1 MMRIHAIIV
10 IIVLFSGFCFSQN
23 YSVDEITLE
32 CSRDTTF
39 IKIFV
44 DGPPTYSKF
53 TIENPPK
60 LGIDIKGGIHKLP
73 NNDYTKVP
81 PGLVM
86 AARTSQYKPLPEPVV
101 RIVFDMVELPKNYSI
116 RVEERAIVIAIST
129 PSYPQFAKWSSGRKE
144 KEKAIPQP
152 IETVSIISPIPAK
165 EETTAK
171 ITTPETTALQ
181 PASTESILAAAGVA
195 PTPAWMRPETL
206 RYKSVTMQDET
217 VEVAQYIRQIV
228 RYIPPTSRDPFV
240 RPTRVKKT
248 PLGME
253 PLPAVEHLTL
263 VGTAMTSERNMAIFQ
278 DNRGYG
284 YILSPGDSVEDGI
297 CIEINDTT
305 AIFEVEEFGQKR
317 KIIIPLLR
325 KEGQ

>member
-1 MMRIHAIIV
+1 MRIFV
-10 IIVLFSGFCFSQN
+10 ITLSLLIFGLCIAQN

-32 CSRDTTF
+32 CPKDTTF
-39 IKIFV
+39 IRIFT
-44 DGPPTYSKF
+44 GGTPQYSKF

-60 LGIDIKGGIHKLP
+60 LGIDIQNGINKLP
-73 NNDYTKVP
+73 SNDYFKVP

-86 AARTSQYKPLPEPVV
+86 AIRTSQYKPLPEPVV

-116 RVEERAIVIAIST
+116 RTEGEAIVIAIPSK
-129 PSYPQFAKWSSGRKE
+129 SYPQFARWTSGRKE
-144 KEKAIPQP
+144 KEKVTPQKA
-152 IETVSIISPIPAK
+152 ETVSVAPTITAK
-165 EETTAK
+165 PETTAK
-171 ITTPETTALQ
+171 PPVEPEAPAQQ
-181 PASTESILAAAGVA
+181 PASAESILTAAGV
-195 PTPAWMRPETL
+195 PPPPAWMRPETL
-206 RYKSVTMQDET
+206 RYKGITMENET

-228 RYIPPTSRDPFV
+228 RYMPPTSRDPFV
-240 RPTRVKKT
+240 RPTRVKKM

-263 VGTAMTSERNMAIFQ
+263 VGVAMTSERNMAIFQ

-297 CIEINDTT
+297 CLEINDTT

-317 KIIIPLLR
+317 KIIVPLPK